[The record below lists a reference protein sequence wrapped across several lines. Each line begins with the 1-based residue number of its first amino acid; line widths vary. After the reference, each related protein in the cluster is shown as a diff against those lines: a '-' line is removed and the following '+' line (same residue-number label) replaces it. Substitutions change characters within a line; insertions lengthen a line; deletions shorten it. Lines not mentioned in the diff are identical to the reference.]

1 MSSINQDKLIEEL
14 NKKWHGNGCPMCGNA
29 SWVVSDKVFELR
41 EFNNGDFIVG
51 NVPIV
56 PIVTVSCDN
65 CGNTVLVNPLVLGI
79 MKNND

>member
-14 NKKWHGNGCPMCGNA
+14 NKKWHGKGCPMCGNA

-79 MKNND
+79 MKNNE